1 MRRLICFIFLSLRGE
16 QSPEL
21 QRISNQLT
29 GMVLAIFLGTMVFGA
44 AKGREE
50 FIRKNKATVFLTK
63 GAATVS

>member
-1 MRRLICFIFLSLRGE
+1 M
-16 QSPEL
+16 EL

-29 GMVLAIFLGTMVFGA
+29 MMILSIFFISMVFSA

-63 GAATVS
+63 GMATVSGKLSFFYAFQ